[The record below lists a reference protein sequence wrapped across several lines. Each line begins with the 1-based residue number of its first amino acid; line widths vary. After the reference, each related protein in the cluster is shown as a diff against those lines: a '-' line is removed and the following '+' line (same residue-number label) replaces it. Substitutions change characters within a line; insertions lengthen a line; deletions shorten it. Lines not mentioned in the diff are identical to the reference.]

1 MVRQG
6 LFKISRAARLNEYS
20 LTFERWETTHEF
32 KPFLELNPSR
42 REPLTWYYAYNEV
55 KHGRYGWTDMHYA
68 CAIRRR
74 YVSCWFPRIWNKN
87 INEGIVET
95 PMFTIK
101 APHFPDEEQY
111 GFIWVYRQTKT
122 L

>member
-1 MVRQG
+1 MPITK
-6 LFKISRAARLNEYS
+6 LSMAAMAGQICIMHAQYGEGMSHVGFHEYG
-20 LTFERWETTHEF
+20 TT
-32 KPFLELNPSR
+32 
-42 REPLTWYYAYNEV
+42 
-55 KHGRYGWTDMHYA
+55 
-68 CAIRRR
+68 
-74 YVSCWFPRIWNKN
+74 N